1 MSSVGH
7 SPIRILCDLA
17 SFDPSKDDGAAQRYA
32 MEIAWSL
39 SEAGLAEIRIVG
51 GRRTSVPSWI
61 SGLRRRQHAREVASA
76 IADFKPDIVHRAG
89 HTTPAGYRGTH
100 RIFSTF
106 SDPATVAHSAS
117 TFESSHGHLIC
128 PSESARSQAIQVLGL
143 PRDQVSVTPPVVRSP
158 QSQGISRSARGNF
171 FLFVGMRSA
180 AANFDS
186 LLQAV
191 ATTPTLS
198 HTRIV
203 AFGGGSFTGSER
215 ERFATLGLAAR
226 VTAVSGDDDALAGYY
241 ASALAL
247 VHPRISDDFGIPVLE
262 AISNGCPVAS
272 SRTSSLPGVGGDAA
286 LYFDPTDP
294 ADIATAL
301 VHLSVDA
308 GLRERLAA
316 AGRVRAA
323 QFTWKACAE
332 KMLEVYRS
340 PVATADSLG

>member
-1 MSSVGH
+1 MCSVSSVGH
-7 SPIRILCDLA
+7 SPIRILYDLA

-32 MEIAWSL
+32 MEIGRAL
-39 SEAGLAEIRIVG
+39 SEAGIVDIRFVG
-51 GRRTSVPSWI
+51 GRRV
-61 SGLRRRQHAREVASA
+61 SGPAWMNSLRRRLDARDLANA
-76 IADFKPDIVHRAG
+76 IADFKPDVVHRAG
-89 HTTPAGYRGTH
+89 HTTPAGYQGTH
-100 RIFSTF
+100 RLFSTF
-106 SDPATVAHSAS
+106 NDPAAVAHSAS
-117 TFESSHGHLIC
+117 SFESSHGHLIC
-128 PSESARSQAIQVLGL
+128 PSERARSQAIQVLGL

-158 QSQGISRSARGNF
+158 QSQGINRTARGNF
-171 FLFVGMRSA
+171 FLFVGPRSA

-215 ERFATLGLAAR
+215 ERIATLGLAGR

-247 VHPRISDDFGIPVLE
+247 VHPRISDDFGIRVLE
-262 AISNGCPVAS
+262 AIANGCPVAC

-301 VHLSVDA
+301 VHLSADA
-308 GLRERLAA
+308 GLRERL
-316 AGRVRAA
+316 
-323 QFTWKACAE
+323 
-332 KMLEVYRS
+332 
-340 PVATADSLG
+340 

>member
-1 MSSVGH
+1 VGSSL
-7 SPIRILCDLA
+7 IRILYDLA
-17 SFDPSKDDGAAQRYA
+17 SSDPSKDDGPAQRYA
-32 MEIAWSL
+32 MEIARSL
-39 SEAGLAEIRIVG
+39 SEAGLAEVRLVG
-51 GRRTSVPSWI
+51 GRRV
-61 SGLRRRQHAREVASA
+61 SGPAWMNSLRRRLEAREAANA
-76 IADFKPDIVHRAG
+76 IADFEPDIVHRAG
-89 HTTPAGYRGTH
+89 HTTPAGYRGIH
-100 RIFSTF
+100 RVFSTF

-117 TFESSHGHLIC
+117 SFESSHGHLIC

-143 PRDQVSVTPPVVRSP
+143 PRGQVSVTPPVVRSP
-158 QSQGISRSARGNF
+158 QSQGISRPARGNF

-203 AFGGGSFTGSER
+203 AFSGGSFTRSER
-215 ERFATLGLAAR
+215 KRIATLGLAAR

-247 VHPRISDDFGIPVLE
+247 VHPRISDDFGIRVLE
-262 AISNGCPVAS
+262 AIANRCPVAC
-272 SRTSSLPGVGGDAA
+272 SRTSSLPEIGGDAA
-286 LYFDPTDP
+286 LYFDPSDS

-301 VHLSVDA
+301 VHLSADA

-323 QFTWKACAE
+323 QFAWKACAE
-332 KMLEVYRS
+332 KTLEVYRS
-340 PVATADSLG
+340 PVGTADYLG